1 MHTTLT
7 TMGSHTVAFAKQYR
21 ERDAIRPGRTQ
32 LRWWSRATRRL

>member
-21 ERDAIRPGRTQ
+21 ERDTIPPGRIQ
-32 LRWWSRATRRL
+32 PRWWSRAARRL